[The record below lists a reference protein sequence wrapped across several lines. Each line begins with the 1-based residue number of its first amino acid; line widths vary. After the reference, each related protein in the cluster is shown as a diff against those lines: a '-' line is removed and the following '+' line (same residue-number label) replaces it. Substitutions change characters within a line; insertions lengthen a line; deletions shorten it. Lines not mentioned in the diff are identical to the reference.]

1 MIKNILA
8 LLLVFCFLCST
19 SYTTPAGDD
28 VREAVDIVVDN
39 IVTIGEDIGED
50 IDKIGEDIDK
60 ATKSVADDVFR
71 GLFAH

>member
-1 MIKNILA
+1 ML
-8 LLLVFCFLCST
+8 
-19 SYTTPAGDD
+19 
-28 VREAVDIVVDN
+28 EAVDIVVDN